1 MDSADSPVGPEAGY
15 LMESLLA
22 SLLDDFDH
30 WFHRGQELL
39 ERCPDDVL
47 EGEEREALRGRLDQ
61 GLKAVAATRALTR
74 AASQP
79 VAVSMEAM
87 TPWHGL
93 VTEVWGLAARLGQRK
108 A

>member
-1 MDSADSPVGPEAGY
+1 MDSAESPARNEAGV

-22 SLLDDFDH
+22 SLLEDFDH
-30 WFHRGQELL
+30 WFHRGRELL

-47 EGEEREALRGRLDQ
+47 PPEEQAALRVRLEE

-74 AASQP
+74 ASTQP
-79 VAVSMEAM
+79 VAVSLEAM

-93 VTEVWGLAARLGQRK
+93 VTEVWGLAARLGRRQP
-108 A
+108 

>member
-1 MDSADSPVGPEAGY
+1 
-15 LMESLLA
+15 MESLLA

-39 ERCPDDVL
+39 EHCPDDVL
-47 EGEEREALRGRLDQ
+47 AGEEQQALRGRLDE

-93 VTEVWGLAARLGQRK
+93 VTEVWGLGARLGRRR

>member
-1 MDSADSPVGPEAGY
+1 MDSADSPAGPEAGA

-47 EGEEREALRGRLDQ
+47 ECEERRLCVGALIKG
-61 GLKAVAATRALTR
+61 
-74 AASQP
+74 
-79 VAVSMEAM
+79 
-87 TPWHGL
+87 
-93 VTEVWGLAARLGQRK
+93 
-108 A
+108 